1 MTNEARS
8 PNDEAQEFTTSFV
21 AVQFGNPAA
30 TIIDF

>member
-1 MTNEARS
+1 MTNEA
-8 PNDEAQEFTTSFV
+8 PNDEAQQLTRRFV